1 MSNTESPTSLT
12 EHMSA
17 LLDDEA
23 GSFEE
28 RRVLDELKTDKNLS
42 NKLSN
47 FALIGETMRSGET
60 QQPSLLVG
68 SSFLDSIHKQI
79 EQEDEFS
86 DVILNQGQ
94 VNQAITSSQSSASML
109 RPIGGFALAAS
120 FGALA
125 FFGLQNVGVL
135 ETPIKQPTNMVDKSG
150 PTAIVKSTPAE
161 DSSDKQIVAVVNDQ
175 YVEADAQTRSM
186 LKRYL
191 DSHMQYAS
199 SSTFVPSVRVIAFT
213 DNQ

>member
-1 MSNTESPTSLT
+1 MSNTKAPTSLT

-28 RRVLDELKTDKNLS
+28 RRVLDELKTDQDLS
-42 NKLSN
+42 KKLAN
-47 FALIGETMRSGET
+47 FALIGETMRAGEA
-60 QQPSLLVG
+60 QQPTLLVG
-68 SSFLDSIHKQI
+68 STFLDSIHQQI
-79 EQEDEFS
+79 EQEDEFN
-86 DVILNQGQ
+86 DVILNQD
-94 VNQAITSSQSSASML
+94 QAKQSNISSQAKTSMFK
-109 RPIGGFALAAS
+109 PIGGFAVAAS

-135 ETPIKQPTNMVDKSG
+135 ETPAKQPANIVDKSG
-150 PTAIVKSTPAE
+150 PTAIVGTAPIKDST
-161 DSSDKQIVAVVNDQ
+161 DSQSVAFVNDE

-186 LKRYL
+186 LKRYV